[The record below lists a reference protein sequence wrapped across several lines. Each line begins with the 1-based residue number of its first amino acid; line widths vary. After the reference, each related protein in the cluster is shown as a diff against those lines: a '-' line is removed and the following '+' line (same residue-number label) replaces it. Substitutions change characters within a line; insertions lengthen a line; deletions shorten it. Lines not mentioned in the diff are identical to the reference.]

1 MEPDNT
7 KDQYAVKITSYG
19 SVVVLVPK
27 VLSKI
32 LTFVLAAGGK
42 VEATV
47 AGPRKNTRNNGLE
60 VPCDYKLKGPTH
72 AMDRAT
78 RVIKDIVKINQKT

>member
-1 MEPDNT
+1 MPARVC
-7 KDQYAVKITSYG
+7 YISL
-19 SVVVLVPK
+19 SVYSPTHNCRGGGGDK
-27 VLSKI
+27 QGVLSKI

-47 AGPRKNTRNNGLE
+47 TGPSKNTRNNGLE
-60 VPCDYKLKGPTH
+60 VPCNYKLKGPTH

-78 RVIKDIVKINQKT
+78 FVIKDIVK